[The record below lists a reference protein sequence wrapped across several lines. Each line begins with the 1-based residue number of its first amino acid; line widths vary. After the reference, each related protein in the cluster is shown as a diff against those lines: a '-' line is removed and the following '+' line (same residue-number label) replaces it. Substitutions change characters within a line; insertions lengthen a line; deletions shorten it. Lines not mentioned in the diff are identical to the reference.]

1 MPIYADAT
9 LGVTVFHVQHSSGG
23 TWVNTTALQTNQKYR
38 FRAYFKNFAPST
50 MDVPMFGGLIHVTD
64 LTVCLIFPGAKFD
77 SSGNHETREPLLG
90 IPDVDGH
97 RNFNDVIK
105 PQASRWASF
114 GSFTWIGPSSPV
126 SQRPVDFSTVHR
138 EVRWVPPAPWAK
150 LLPA

>member
-64 LTVCLIFPGAKFD
+64 LTVCLTSLVPNSIRLAT
-77 SSGNHETREPLLG
+77 TRPE
-90 IPDVDGH
+90 
-97 RNFNDVIK
+97 
-105 PQASRWASF
+105 S
-114 GSFTWIGPSSPV
+114 PSWVSPTSMATV
-126 SQRPVDFSTVHR
+126 TSTT
-138 EVRWVPPAPWAK
+138 
-150 LLPA
+150 